1 MKFWLHCCKIEDNLS
16 TDKPLT
22 EINILVTR
30 PSHQSHQLADGIR
43 ALGGNPILFPVLEI
57 TDIKDL
63 QPLMALIDRL
73 DSFDLA
79 VFVSP
84 NAVNKAMP
92 LINTRGTL
100 PPNLKIA
107 AVGKGSAETL
117 QFFGIKHI
125 IVPTSRFDSEALLNC
140 AELQHMKDKRVV
152 IFRGNEGRQ
161 LLGNTLVKRGAI
173 VEYVACYHRGK
184 PDIDAT
190 PLLTAWAN
198 NHLHAVTIT
207 SSEGLHNLFDM
218 IGELGQQLLKI
229 TPLFTAHQRIAQ
241 TAKKLG
247 LALVVTTA
255 AGDKGLLHGLQDY
268 FQGIKSQG

>member
-1 MKFWLHCCKIEDNLS
+1 MS
-16 TDKPLT
+16 TEKPLT
-22 EINILVTR
+22 GINILVTR
-30 PSHQSHQLADGIR
+30 PVHQSHHLADGIH
-43 ALGGNPILFPVLEI
+43 ALGGNPVLFPVLEI
-57 TDIKDL
+57 TDIEDL

-73 DSFDLA
+73 GSFDLA

-84 NAVNKAMP
+84 NAVSKAMS
-92 LINTRGTL
+92 LINARRTL
-100 PPNLKIA
+100 PPDLEIA

-117 QFFGIKHI
+117 QSFGIKHI
-125 IVPTSRFDSEALLNC
+125 IVPTSRFDSEALLKC
-140 AELQHMKDKRVV
+140 AELQHMEDKRVV
-152 IFRGNEGRQ
+152 IFRGNDGRQ

-173 VEYVACYHRGK
+173 VEYAACYHRGK

-190 PLLTAWAN
+190 PLLTTWAT

-247 LALVVTTA
+247 LTLVVTTA
-255 AGDKGLLHGLQDY
+255 AGDKGLLQGLQDY

>member
-1 MKFWLHCCKIEDNLS
+1 MKFWPHCYKHEDNLS

-22 EINILVTR
+22 GINILVTR
-30 PSHQSHQLADGIR
+30 PAYQSQHLADGIR
-43 ALGGNPILFPVLEI
+43 ALGGNPMMFPVLEI
-57 TDIKDL
+57 NDIKDL
-63 QPLMALIDRL
+63 KPLIGLIDRL

-79 VFVSP
+79 IFVSP

-92 LINTRGTL
+92 LINAKRTL
-100 PPNLKIA
+100 PPSLKIA
-107 AVGKGSAETL
+107 TVGKESAEAL
-117 QFFGIKHI
+117 QYFGIKQI
-125 IVPTSRFDSEALLNC
+125 IVPTDRFDSEALLNC

-173 VEYVACYHRGK
+173 VEYAACYHRGK

-190 PLLTAWAN
+190 TLLNTWTHN
-198 NHLHAVTIT
+198 NLDAVTIT

-247 LALVVTTA
+247 LVLVVTTA
-255 AGDKGLLHGLQDY
+255 AGDKGLLQGLQDY
-268 FQGIKSQG
+268 FQGIKS